1 MGLESEEL
9 QGIREKEYEFQPFVE
24 ALMCARYC
32 LMHTEMKSSAPNSDR
47 KGRPLESAA
56 EKIRQVL
63 EDEIGGGQLAPGA
76 RLEEVELAGRFG
88 VSRTP
93 VREALRMLSTSG
105 LIELKQRKGA
115 VVAALG
121 IERLIELFEAMS
133 ELEAVCGR
141 LAARRI
147 TKSELAALRGQV
159 ELCGKVAADAQG
171 SEDADAY
178 YEANAAFHSLI
189 YGACHNDYL
198 AREVMQ
204 LRRRL
209 QPYRRL
215 QLRMKGRIAESLCE
229 HEAIVEAIAAGNEEL
244 VADLLREHVS
254 VQGNRFADWLAS
266 VNAVYGAAAA

>member
-1 MGLESEEL
+1 MN
-9 QGIREKEYEFQPFVE
+9 
-24 ALMCARYC
+24 
-32 LMHTEMKSSAPNSDR
+32 SSTQTIHRSRN
-47 KGRPLESAA
+47 GQQSAA
-56 EKIRQVL
+56 EGIRQVL
-63 EDEIGGGQLAPGA
+63 EDEIADGRLVPGA

-115 VVAALG
+115 VVATLST
-121 IERLIELFEAMS
+121 ERLIELFEAMS

-147 TKSELAALRGQV
+147 TEGELSALRVQL
-159 ELCGKVAADAQG
+159 ELCAAAATNARG
-171 SEDADAY
+171 SEEADAY
-178 YEANAAFHSLI
+178 YDANATFHSLI
-189 YGACHNDYL
+189 YKACHNDYL
-198 AREVMQ
+198 ANEVMH

-215 QLRMKGRIAESLCE
+215 QLRMKGRIGESFAEHKS
-229 HEAIVEAIAAGNEEL
+229 IVEAIADGDE
-244 VADLLREHVS
+244 VQVGDLLRNHVS